1 MNILQKALL
10 LLCAVVLIN
19 FVGMN
24 NVMCMDNNNIL
35 TERYYINDK
44 INVKYPEFIVND
56 QKIGL
61 EKVNNKV
68 RSVADK
74 FIKDMLKDETVVTAQ
89 MGYDIHYVDDN
100 ICSFTVNTYVFKGGA
115 HGVSELKGYN
125 YNVKTGEEITF
136 INMFDFRPSQINKS
150 IFAKAKA
157 DNLMLFDYFKGIEE
171 YPHNFYLLDAKT
183 PIIIFQQYEIAP
195 YSSGII
201 KVPVVEEVDHI

>member
-74 FIKDMLKDETVVTAQ
+74 FIKDMLKDALGDVDVILASNGLEGLEHYRKNKNIALIIT
-89 MGYDIHYVDDN
+89 DIKMPIMSGHTMAGQIRVIEEFTN
-100 ICSFTVNTYVFKGGA
+100 ICIVKVVN
-115 HGVSELKGYN
+115 
-125 YNVKTGEEITF
+125 
-136 INMFDFRPSQINKS
+136 
-150 IFAKAKA
+150 
-157 DNLMLFDYFKGIEE
+157 
-171 YPHNFYLLDAKT
+171 
-183 PIIIFQQYEIAP
+183 
-195 YSSGII
+195 
-201 KVPVVEEVDHI
+201 